1 VPASASPAGFYLPF
15 TSQNCKPPPHE
26 GWGIFNRNNGEFST
40 GIDRK
45 ARGNVVSLTFT
56 LPSERILKIVKAD
69 KSTIVE

>member
-40 GIDRK
+40 GIDTK
-45 ARGNVVSLTFT
+45 LTILDVIAG
-56 LPSERILKIVKAD
+56 LPK
-69 KSTIVE
+69 